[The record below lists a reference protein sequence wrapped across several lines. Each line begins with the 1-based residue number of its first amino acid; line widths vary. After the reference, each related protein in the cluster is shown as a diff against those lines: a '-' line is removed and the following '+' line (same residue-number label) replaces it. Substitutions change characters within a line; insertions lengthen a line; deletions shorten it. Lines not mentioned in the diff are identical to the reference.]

1 MNPMPAPTRTLIS
14 PSLVARM
21 PSSCTLVLLLAAA
34 LWLSGCSSSHLAAPV
49 QEQGVSSP
57 APTTVTSQP
66 DGPGYYTV
74 RRGDTLNAIAR
85 QYGQTVANLATWN
98 NLNNVNQIEV
108 GQVLRVSPPDA
119 TPGRPDSGVEVRP
132 IAAPGSEPRPVSPGT
147 ATVVA
152 TPKGGKQPYAEQP
165 AAESA
170 PAKLPEPAPTPEPAA
185 SSSIKWIWPG
195 SGKMVAPFSE
205 GGNKGIDLAGNLG
218 DPVIAASGGKVVY
231 AGSGLRGYGKLVIIK
246 HDNEFLSAYAHNRE
260 LLVKEG
266 DSVNA
271 GQKIAELGNTDADRP
286 KLHFEIRKQGK
297 PVDPLKYLPS
307 R

>member
-1 MNPMPAPTRTLIS
+1 MNAMSASLRTPAGLPGTAVS
-14 PSLVARM
+14 
-21 PSSCTLVLLLAAA
+21 SSCKLVILLATL
-34 LWLSGCSSSHLAAPV
+34 LWLVGCSTHIAAPV
-49 QEQGVSSP
+49 REQAVSAPPP
-57 APTTVTSQP
+57 ASSTPQ
-66 DGPGYYTV
+66 DGAGYYTV

-85 QYGQTVANLATWN
+85 QFGQTVANLAAWN

-108 GQVLRVSPPDA
+108 GQVLRVAPPDGSS
-119 TPGRPDSGVEVRP
+119 GRPLAADGGVEVRP
-132 IAAPGSEPRPVSPGT
+132 IAPPGGESRPVAPPT
-147 ATVVA
+147 TVVTA
-152 TPKGGKQPYAEQP
+152 PKGGKQPYAEQP

-170 PAKLPEPAPTPEPAA
+170 PPARVVEPAPESAA
-185 SSSIKWIWPG
+185 SSSIKWIWPSNG
-195 SGKMVAPFSE
+195 RLIAQFAE

-218 DPVIAASGGKVVY
+218 DPVIAASAGKVVY

-266 DSVNA
+266 DTVAS

-286 KLHFEIRKQGK
+286 KLHFEIRRQGK